1 MSKVV
6 ELSGVVRR
14 ARCVVAWGVGL
25 ALVAA
30 SSLASAQALPKKK
43 EVLKKMT
50 LTNAYFMKQWPD
62 PGKEIVTNKARP
74 SHIWTRGVYYEG
86 LMALYGLDKKKAY
99 YNYAVD
105 WGQKHQW
112 GLRSGAT
119 GRNAD
124 DQCAGQTYLD
134 LYKIDPQ
141 PERIKELKASI
152 DNMVHSDKVDDWWW
166 IDALQMAMPVYAK
179 LGVMTNDS
187 AYYGKMYRLYSYAK
201 TQQGGHGLYNPQDSL
216 WWRDKDFVP
225 PYQEPNGQDC
235 YWSRGNGWVV
245 AALVRVLDIMP
256 KDAPHRAEY
265 EQTYLAMMK
274 ALPRLQRPDGYWNV
288 SLHDPTHFGGKEL
301 SGTALFT
308 YGMAWGVRNGL
319 LDKAK
324 YQPLIAKAWT
334 AMATECV
341 HPDGMLGYVQGT
353 GKEPKDGQPVSY
365 TSKPDFEDYGLG
377 CFLLAGSEVYKL
389 L

>member
-1 MSKVV
+1 VNRWIT
-6 ELSGVVRR
+6 L
-14 ARCVVAWGVGL
+14 GL
-25 ALVAA
+25 ALLLAA
-30 SSLASAQALPKKK
+30 LLAAPATAQQLPKKK

-50 LTNAYFMKQWPD
+50 LANAYFMKQWPD
-62 PGKEIVTNKARP
+62 PGKDIMTNKLRP

-86 LMALYGLDKKKAY
+86 LMALYGLDKKKQY

-112 GLRSGAT
+112 GLRNGPT
-119 GRNAD
+119 DRNAD
-124 DQCAGQTYLD
+124 NQCAGQTYLD
-134 LYKIDPQ
+134 LYQIDPQ
-141 PERIKELKASI
+141 PERIKELKAAI

-166 IDALQMAMPVYAK
+166 IDALQMAMPVFAK
-179 LGVMTNDS
+179 LGVMTKDT
-187 AYYGKMYRLYSYAK
+187 AYYGKMYRLYSHTK
-201 TQQGGHGLYNPQDSL
+201 LQQGGRGLYNTQDSL

-265 EQTYLAMMK
+265 EQTYLQMMR

-288 SLHDPTHFGGKEL
+288 SLHDPAHFGGKEL

-308 YGMAWGVRNGL
+308 YGMAWGVRQGL
-319 LDKAK
+319 LDKAQ
-324 YQPLIAKAWT
+324 YQPLIAKAWN

-341 HPDGMLGYVQGT
+341 HPDGALGYVQGT

-389 L
+389 K